1 MFAFVFE
8 GVLFEFTYAK
18 PQFAPLYA
26 LPPSKRP
33 RGDTTFYLPFFNG
46 ESGATSLPVYV
57 LITQRIWPAYAAS
70 HI

>member
-18 PQFAPLYA
+18 PQFAPLFA

-33 RGDTTFYLPFFNG
+33 RGDVTLVFTKGPGSPERPRSPFP
-46 ESGATSLPVYV
+46 S
-57 LITQRIWPAYAAS
+57 
-70 HI
+70 